1 MGRRVLPQR
10 GIACCCSLLLS
21 LLLTVVADVQIT
33 FPVHALDGFSCHAEE
48 VRASYKYK
56 HLKAA
61 FTHVAQKEAWSA
73 KVVPALRAIARSKY
87 MCILLSA
94 LTVQIAISSR
104 GVLRVTHM
112 LTLAGG
118 GPLAP
123 LEAQPLL
130 GTLTSQVVDVGCGI
144 LIMYTATATPLMMV
158 DL

>member
-1 MGRRVLPQR
+1 VECQGCASF
-10 GIACCCSLLLS
+10 ACNSKQQVHVQLL
-21 LLLTVVADVQIT
+21 
-33 FPVHALDGFSCHAEE
+33 
-48 VRASYKYK
+48 R
-56 HLKAA
+56 
-61 FTHVAQKEAWSA
+61 
-73 KVVPALRAIARSKY
+73 
-87 MCILLSA
+87 A

-130 GTLTSQVVDVGCGI
+130 GTLNSQVVDVGCSI
-144 LIMYTATATPLMMV
+144 LIMYTATATPLMV